1 MRRSTT
7 YIIGFAA
14 AVCLVCSVI
23 VSGAAVSLKDRQEAN
38 KVLDRQKKV
47 LGVAGLMKEGEELK
61 PAEVTQLFK
70 DKIVPRVVT
79 LKTGEYADG
88 VDATT
93 FDQRKMRSDPA
104 TSTKA
109 PPNDAKV
116 LRVPNNALVYH
127 VMEGEKV
134 KLLILPIEGKGL
146 WSTLYGYLAVQPD
159 LNTISGI
166 TFYEHA
172 ETPGLGGE
180 VDNPRWKSLW
190 PGRKIYGPEGD
201 TVKIEVIKGQAGPV
215 ESDPNRVDGLSGA
228 TITSRGVTYLV
239 RFWLGENGFGPYLK
253 NFKTTQGKGA

>member
-1 MRRSTT
+1 MRRSTA

-14 AVCLVCSVI
+14 AVCMVCSVI

-47 LGVAGLMKEGEELK
+47 LGVAGLMKEGE
-61 PAEVTQLFK
+61 QLSADQVSTRFK
-70 DKIVPRVVT
+70 ERIVARVVD

-88 VDATT
+88 VDAAA
-93 FDQRKMRSDPA
+93 FDQRKARNDPA
-104 TSTKA
+104 TSIQA
-109 PPNDAKV
+109 PANKAKV
-116 LRVPNNALVYH
+116 LRVPNQALVYQL
-127 VMEGEKV
+127 MEGEAV

-146 WSTLYGYLAVQPD
+146 WSTLYGYMAIETD

-190 PGRKIYGPEGD
+190 PGRKIYGPDGQEI
-201 TVKIEVIKGQAGPV
+201 KIEVIKGQAGPV
-215 ESDPNRVDGLSGA
+215 EADPHRVDGMAGA

-239 RFWLGENGFGPYLK
+239 RFWLGDNGFGPYLK
-253 NFKTTQGKGA
+253 KFKQGKGA